1 MQIKSAIFDMDGTL
15 VDSLYYWKP
24 FWKDLG
30 ATFLHRENY
39 AAPTEVDLKVR
50 TMIFSDAMT
59 FVRDALGITAPA
71 EEIVA
76 FAAQNLADFYRYKV
90 SAKPGVHAFLDHLKS
105 EGVRMCVASA
115 TDKKYLPI
123 ALEACGLSSYFE
135 TVLSCSEL
143 GVGKDK
149 PDIYLKAMEL
159 LGTAPADT
167 CIFEDSFVALETAKR
182 IGCHTVGIFDKNNY
196 GQDRLAAASE
206 IYLAE
211 GEGFDTLIP
220 QVTLKK

>member
-1 MQIKSAIFDMDGTL
+1 MNIKAAIFDMDGTL
-15 VDSLYYWKP
+15 VDSLFFWEP
-24 FWKDLG
+24 FWRDLG
-30 ATFLHRENY
+30 ARFLGKENY
-39 AAPTEVDLKVR
+39 VPPKELDQGIR
-50 TMIFSDAMT
+50 TMTFTEAMAYI
-59 FVRDALGITAPA
+59 REPLGITASA
-71 EEIVA
+71 EELVA
-76 FAAQNLADFYRYKV
+76 FGTENLADFYRTQVGPK
-90 SAKPGVHAFLDHLKS
+90 AGVLAFLDHLKAR
-105 EGVRMCVASA
+105 GVRMCVASA

-143 GVGKDK
+143 GVGKDQ

-182 IGCHTVGIFDKNNY
+182 IGCHTVGVFDKNNY
-196 GQDRLAAASE
+196 GQERLRAASE
-206 IYLAE
+206 IYLGE

-220 QVTLKK
+220 RVK

>member
-90 SAKPGVHAFLDHLKS
+90 SAKSGVHAFLDHLKS

-123 ALEACGLSSYFE
+123 ALEACGLTSYFDA
-135 TVLSCSEL
+135 VLSCSEL
-143 GVGKDK
+143 GVGKDQ
-149 PDIYLKAMEL
+149 PDVHLKAMEI
-159 LGTAPADT
+159 LGTTAEDT

-206 IYLAE
+206 IYLSE
-211 GEGFDTLIP
+211 GESFASLIN
-220 QVTLKK
+220 QINQ

>member
-1 MQIKSAIFDMDGTL
+1 
-15 VDSLYYWKP
+15 
-24 FWKDLG
+24 
-30 ATFLHRENY
+30 
-39 AAPTEVDLKVR
+39 
-50 TMIFSDAMT
+50 
-59 FVRDALGITAPA
+59 
-71 EEIVA
+71 EELVA
-76 FAAQNLADFYRYKV
+76 FGAGNLADFYRYKV
-90 SAKPGVHAFLDHLKS
+90 SAKPGVHAFLDHLKA

-149 PDIYLKAMEL
+149 PDIYLKAMEI
-159 LGTAPADT
+159 LGTSPADT

-182 IGCHTVGIFDKNNY
+182 IGCHTVGIFDKNNF
-196 GQDRLAAASE
+196 GQDRLCAASE